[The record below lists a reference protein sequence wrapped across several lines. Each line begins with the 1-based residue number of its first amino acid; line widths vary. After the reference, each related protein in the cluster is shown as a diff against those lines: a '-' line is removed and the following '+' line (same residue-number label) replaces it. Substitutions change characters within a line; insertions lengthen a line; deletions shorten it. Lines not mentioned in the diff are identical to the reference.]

1 MSTSVDE
8 LLPTRDLK
16 PGQRTEVW
24 IADVVGGS
32 SELLP
37 MTMQNSESGKP
48 VVAVVGSG
56 YMGGGIAQVLA
67 LAGYEVRIADVTA
80 EIAVANRERLI
91 AESARFEAQGLFP
104 AASTDVLTRQL
115 LATTVAD
122 AVGEAG
128 FIEEA
133 VSESL
138 EVKKSTLAA
147 ISTAAPADALIA
159 TNTSTISITVLA
171 AAVGNPERFLGV
183 HFSNPAPFIPGVE
196 IIPHAGTA
204 RWATD
209 RAASIV
215 EQTGKSAVVIRD
227 VTGFVLNR
235 LQYALFT
242 EAARIVEEGITDAA
256 GVDTIVRSTF
266 GFRLP
271 FFGPFAIADM
281 AGLDVYSLCYRQ
293 LHEAYGDRFA
303 PPRALEELVA
313 QGHLGTKSGGGFIA
327 KAGEAVDDLVAYR
340 DLAYARMAQ
349 LLAQLGPSPLLR
361 QRHA

>member
-1 MSTSVDE
+1 MTIQTSV
-8 LLPTRDLK
+8 
-16 PGQRTEVW
+16 
-24 IADVVGGS
+24 
-32 SELLP
+32 
-37 MTMQNSESGKP
+37 ESGKP

-67 LAGYEVRIADVTA
+67 LAGFEVRIADVTA
-80 EIAVANRERLI
+80 EIAAANRERLI
-91 AESARFEAQGLFP
+91 AESAKFEAQGLFP
-104 AASTDVLTRQL
+104 GASTEVITRQL
-115 LATTVAD
+115 LATTVSE

-138 EVKKSTLAA
+138 EVKKQTLAA
-147 ISTAAPADALIA
+147 ISAAAPAEALIA

-171 AAVGNPERFLGV
+171 EAVGNPERFLGV

-196 IIPHAGTA
+196 LIPHAGTA

-209 RAASIV
+209 QAASIV

-242 EAARIVEEGITDAA
+242 EAARIVEEGVTDAA

-293 LHEAYGDRFA
+293 LNEAYGDRFA
-303 PPRALEELVA
+303 PPRALEELVV

-327 KAGEAVDDLVAYR
+327 EDGDATDDLVAYR
-340 DLAYARMAQ
+340 NLAYARMVQ
-349 LLAQLGPSPLLR
+349 LLAELGPSPLSR
-361 QRHA
+361 PR